1 MATPHTVAVTLSSG
15 TDVDVFDRY
24 TITLDM
30 MRAGNPWTVS
40 MWRSISGAREASWEV
55 LRREVKLGENIT
67 LSIDGAA
74 QITGRI
80 ETLRTAAPDDKGGA
94 TMVISGRDLGGM
106 AMTWDADPTVRL
118 KGLALSDALT
128 ALFTPFGVSVLIT
141 DAAAARLVQSGT
153 NRTSLG
159 RPSRPHATHTTRPH
173 SPSRGVHAAHARRRA
188 QPIDQSHPRAGEKA
202 WALAEEMCRRVGFLM
217 WVAPSAAGGLAV
229 VVDVPAFS
237 TADVFTFGRRIENGV
252 ATGNILKGAESFS
265 IKEVPSEVNVYT
277 GTTRGDLVS
286 NRSRSQT
293 FNVGVETAAVNRG
306 FLAPHQV
313 AP

>member
-118 KGLALSDALT
+118 KGLALSEPL
-128 ALFTPFGVSVLIT
+128 LK
-141 DAAAARLVQSGT
+141 
-153 NRTSLG
+153 
-159 RPSRPHATHTTRPH
+159 
-173 SPSRGVHAAHARRRA
+173 
-188 QPIDQSHPRAGEKA
+188 HP
-202 WALAEEMCRRVGFLM
+202 
-217 WVAPSAAGGLAV
+217 
-229 VVDVPAFS
+229 
-237 TADVFTFGRRIENGV
+237 
-252 ATGNILKGAESFS
+252 
-265 IKEVPSEVNVYT
+265 
-277 GTTRGDLVS
+277 
-286 NRSRSQT
+286 
-293 FNVGVETAAVNRG
+293 
-306 FLAPHQV
+306 
-313 AP
+313 